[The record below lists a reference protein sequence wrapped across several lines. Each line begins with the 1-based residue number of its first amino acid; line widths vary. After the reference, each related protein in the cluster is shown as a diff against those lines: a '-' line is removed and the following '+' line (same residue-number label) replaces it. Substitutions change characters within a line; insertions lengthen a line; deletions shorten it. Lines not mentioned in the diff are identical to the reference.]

1 MRTTEA
7 INLVAVVVVPAK
19 QDQMEQLVVVEKEV
33 TVLSPQL
40 QVLLSHMVAV
50 AVAELAR
57 VHVVEQQEPVA
68 VELVEL
74 MAVKDLL
81 APMV

>member
-1 MRTTEA
+1 
-7 INLVAVVVVPAK
+7 
-19 QDQMEQLVVVEKEV
+19 
-33 TVLSPQL
+33 
-40 QVLLSHMVAV
+40 MVAV

>member
-1 MRTTEA
+1 MLTTEA

-19 QDQMEQLVVVEKEV
+19 QDQMEQQVVVEKEV